1 MCIIAN
7 APYADGKPGTRQ
19 HNLKVALNVA
29 HIMEIITMANEQNL
43 IPNSERTPKQRREN
57 AQKAGIASGE
67 ARRRKRDLKL
77 AMQALLE
84 ADVKDKRT
92 GEIMSG
98 AEAIALAQY
107 RKAMKGDAKAFELV
121 RDTSG
126 QKPVEKV
133 EQVNIDGEYLD
144 KVNELKAFFNGE
156 EQQRDNTTD
165 KKESK

>member
-1 MCIIAN
+1 
-7 APYADGKPGTRQ
+7 
-19 HNLKVALNVA
+19 
-29 HIMEIITMANEQNL
+29 MANEQNL

-67 ARRRKRDLKL
+67 ARRKKRDLKL
-77 AMQALLE
+77 AIQALLE

-92 GEIMSG
+92 GEVMSG
-98 AEAIALAQY
+98 AEALAVAQY
-107 RKAMKGDAKAFELV
+107 RKALKGDTKAFEVL

-144 KVNELKAFFNGE
+144 RVDELKAYFNGE
-156 EQQRDNTTD
+156 GKQGNN
-165 KKESK
+165 